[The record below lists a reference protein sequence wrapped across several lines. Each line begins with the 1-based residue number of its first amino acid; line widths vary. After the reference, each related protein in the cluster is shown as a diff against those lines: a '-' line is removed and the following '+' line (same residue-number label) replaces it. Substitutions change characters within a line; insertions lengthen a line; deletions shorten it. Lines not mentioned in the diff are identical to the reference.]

1 MHDACATSELFG
13 SVKCD
18 CAQQLRRGLRLAR
31 AEAGTASI
39 PGAVV
44 YLPQEGRGIGLA
56 AKAAA
61 YALQAAGADTV
72 DANRLLGL
80 PDDSRCYD
88 GARDAL
94 WDAALVLQQPL
105 PPAAAAGAAGVPV
118 VEPGIRLLSNNPR
131 KRRELERLGVRV
143 AESLPHLAE
152 DASALAM
159 GYLRAKTERMGHTI
173 PAQWLQH

>member
-18 CAQQLRRGLRLAR
+18 CAQQLRRGLLLAR
-31 AEAGTASI
+31 AEAGTSSV

-56 AKAAA
+56 AKTAA
-61 YALQAAGADTV
+61 YALQSAGADTV

-94 WDAALVLQQPL
+94 WDSALVLQAA
-105 PPAAAAGAAGVPV
+105 PAAAGRAAVS
-118 VEPGIRLLSNNPR
+118 EPGVRLLSNNPR
-131 KRRELERLGVRV
+131 KRRELERLGVPV
-143 AESLPHLAE
+143 AECLPHLA
-152 DASALAM
+152 DGPSALARV
-159 GYLRAKTERMGHTI
+159 YLRAKSERMGHTI
-173 PAQWLQH
+173 PDDWLGCDE